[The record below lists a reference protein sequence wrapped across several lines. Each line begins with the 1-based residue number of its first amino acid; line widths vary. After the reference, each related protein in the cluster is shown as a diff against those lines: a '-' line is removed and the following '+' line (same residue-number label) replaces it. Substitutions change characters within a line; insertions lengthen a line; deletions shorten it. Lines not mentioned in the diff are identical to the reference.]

1 MWPASEQLMYF
12 WDMYQ
17 PHSGRATYSYYWPG
31 STHSYIILMEFVSMA
46 VDDGDM
52 SPLFSVGALGTAP
65 EMSPRIFQFR
75 K

>member
-1 MWPASEQLMYF
+1 
-12 WDMYQ
+12 MYQ

-46 VDDGDM
+46 VDEGDV

-65 EMSPRIFQFR
+65 EMSPAFFSSET
-75 K
+75 KLPTYSVTYHSLA